1 MSRRRRARPPTA
13 SGGYDDQGRQ
23 IVSVE
28 VLGAADADGNIPVRA
43 AAVNPG
49 EATVVYTIRKSGY
62 SPATVEQKVQVFDRM
77 RLASEDFPEKD
88 ELIYAGT
95 ARDFT
100 YSVSGT
106 NGDILTENAKLEMS
120 PISAATLDAAPGT
133 GRGTL
138 NAISAVYG
146 ADVSLTAGRIA
157 DKPLSDVFL

>member
-1 MSRRRRARPPTA
+1 M
-13 SGGYDDQGRQ
+13 
-23 IVSVE
+23 
-28 VLGAADADGNIPVRA
+28 
-43 AAVNPG
+43 
-49 EATVVYTIRKSGY
+49 
-62 SPATVEQKVQVFDRM
+62 EQKVQVFDRM

-133 GRGTL
+133 GAR
-138 NAISAVYG
+138 NA
-146 ADVSLTAGRIA
+146 
-157 DKPLSDVFL
+157 